1 MKGTLV
7 VEDAIVIALVRAG
20 NAAAFAELVER
31 YQAPVQRY
39 LYRLTGDFQLAEDL
53 VQETFLLAYEGILKT
68 DSPLSFRAWLYR
80 IATNNAFR
88 VHRRKKRLS
97 FIPFSGLN
105 KAVEPVAACVQDA
118 DEAIAIQEAM
128 LKVPREQRVCL
139 ALHLIEGFRY
149 REIATTLGITEDA
162 VRMRVDRGKEVFRR
176 VYQGGGE

>member
-1 MKGTLV
+1 MKGALV
-7 VEDAIVIALVRAG
+7 MEDAMVVALVKGG

-53 VQETFLLAYEGILKT
+53 VQEALLKAYEGILQT
-68 DSPLSFRAWLYR
+68 DSQLSFRAWLYR

-88 VHRRKKRLS
+88 FYRRKKLLS
-97 FIPFSGLN
+97 FLPFSVLY
-105 KAVEPVAACVQDA
+105 KAEEPAAGCAQDA

-128 LKVPREQRVCL
+128 LKVPQGQRVCL

-149 REIATTLGITEDA
+149 REIAATLGITEDA
-162 VRMRVDRGKEVFRR
+162 VRMRVDRGKEAFRR
-176 VYQGGGE
+176 IYRGGDE